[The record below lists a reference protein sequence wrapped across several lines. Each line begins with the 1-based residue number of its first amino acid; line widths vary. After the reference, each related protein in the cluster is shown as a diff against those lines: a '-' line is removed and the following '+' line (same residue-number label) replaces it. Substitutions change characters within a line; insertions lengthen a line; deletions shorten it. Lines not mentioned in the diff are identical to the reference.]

1 MVKTIDV
8 VEFEISGTRYALDIL
23 LAREIV
29 EMIPITPVP
38 LAPPYIA
45 GIINLRGE
53 ITNIIN
59 LNTLLQLPDRVEV
72 TNRKIIVLVPEVA
85 GGSNLGIIVDDVHSV
100 MQVSEDDVETMDAA
114 LCHEAFVKGIIKIGG
129 DGGDD
134 IEEKGLV
141 IWIDMTKVLR
151 NLTAAV

>member
-1 MVKTIDV
+1 VVKTIDV
-8 VEFEISGTRYALDIL
+8 VEFEIGGTRYALDIL

-38 LAPPYIA
+38 RAPPHIA

-59 LNTLLQLPDRVEV
+59 LNTLLQLPDRGEV

-85 GGSNLGIIVDDVHSV
+85 GGSNLGIIVDDVRSV

-114 LCHEAFVKGIIKIGG
+114 LCHEAFVKGIIKIGEG
-129 DGGDD
+129 D

-141 IWIDMTKVLR
+141 IWIDMTKVLGG
-151 NLTAAV
+151 LVTAG

>member
-1 MVKTIDV
+1 VVKIIDV
-8 VEFEISGTRYALDIL
+8 VEFEIGGTRYAVDIL

-38 LAPPYIA
+38 LAPPHIA

-53 ITNIIN
+53 ITNIIT
-59 LNTLLQLPDRVEV
+59 LTTLLQIPDRGEV

-100 MQVSEDDVETMDAA
+100 MQVSEDDVETMDAT

-129 DGGDD
+129 DDT
-134 IEEKGLV
+134 EEKGLV

-151 NLTAAV
+151 SLVAPA

>member
-1 MVKTIDV
+1 MVKIIDV
-8 VEFEISGTRYALDIL
+8 VEFEIGGTRYAVDIL

-38 LAPPYIA
+38 LAPPHIA

-53 ITNIIN
+53 ITNIIT
-59 LNTLLQLPDRVEV
+59 LTTLLQIPDRGEV

-100 MQVSEDDVETMDAA
+100 MQVSEDDVETMDAT

-129 DGGDD
+129 DDT
-134 IEEKGLV
+134 EEKGLV

-151 NLTAAV
+151 SLVAPA

>member
-1 MVKTIDV
+1 VVKTIDV